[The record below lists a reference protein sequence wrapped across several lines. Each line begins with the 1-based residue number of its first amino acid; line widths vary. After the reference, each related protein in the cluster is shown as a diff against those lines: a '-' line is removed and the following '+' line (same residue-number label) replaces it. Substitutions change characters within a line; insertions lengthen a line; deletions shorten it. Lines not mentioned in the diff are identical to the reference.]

1 MSATGVELVGLGTA
15 QGVGVEEM
23 RAGDQPVIGTTSVY
37 QEPGV
42 YTLEASAL
50 LLPFAGPVLI
60 CELHCLSK
68 DPVKLPDTTGSY
80 LHNSSVREP

>member
-1 MSATGVELVGLGTA
+1 MSATGAELVGLGTA

-50 LLPFAGPVLI
+50 LLPFAGPYLT
-60 CELHCLSK
+60 CELHCLSRILLSSLTRQ
-68 DPVKLPDTTGSY
+68 DPICITAP
-80 LHNSSVREP
+80 